1 MKTLS
6 EYIILEKINKDLIDI
21 KFDIW
26 AEPKHKVTWI
36 KNNEAYQKIEYK
48 YIDKK
53 KSIEIDF
60 LLGFTGKSWKLW
72 VGKIGGVS
80 YDDDYY
86 KDLETESFDDAILNG
101 VEIIREFIKEV
112 KKDKENWIQFYI
124 N

>member
-112 KKDKENWIQFYI
+112 KTDKENWIQFYV

>member
-48 YIDKK
+48 YIDKQ

-112 KKDKENWIQFYI
+112 KKNKENWIQFYV

>member
-48 YIDKK
+48 YIDKQ

-86 KDLETESFDDAILNG
+86 KDLKTESFDDAILNG

-112 KKDKENWIQFYI
+112 KKDKENWIQFYV